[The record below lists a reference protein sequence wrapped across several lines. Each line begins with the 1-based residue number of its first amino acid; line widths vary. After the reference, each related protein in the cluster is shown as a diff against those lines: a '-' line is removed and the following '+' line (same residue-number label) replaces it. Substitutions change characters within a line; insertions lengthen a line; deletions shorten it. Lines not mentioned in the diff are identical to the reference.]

1 MRLDTRIVSEA
12 KEYTEQV
19 ETAKAWI
26 ADGKLHLET
35 TDEFDPEGVVT
46 LSVVVTDG
54 DGRMLDA
61 MRTAWRTM
69 RTWRRTAVSAPKK
82 RSRPMWSE
90 KTAQSAKFEITERKK
105 PQKTVDKSR

>member
-1 MRLDTRIVSEA
+1 MRLDTRTVSEA

-46 LSVVVTDG
+46 LSVVVTDR

-61 MRTAWRTM
+61 MQDSVAHNESLVQNGRFRAEKTL
-69 RTWRRTAVSAPKK
+69 APYVD
-82 RSRPMWSE
+82 E